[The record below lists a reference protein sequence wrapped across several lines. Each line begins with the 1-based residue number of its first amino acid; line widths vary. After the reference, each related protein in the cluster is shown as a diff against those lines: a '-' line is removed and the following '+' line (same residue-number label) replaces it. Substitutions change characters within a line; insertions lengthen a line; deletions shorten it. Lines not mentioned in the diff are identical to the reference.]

1 MDDFYN
7 EVLFKLEAEINELEF
22 ETEHSIQRIEDIICL
37 IIKYLSE
44 VKEFVLERGFNKSL

>member
-7 EVLFKLEAEINELEF
+7 DVLFKLEAAINELEF
-22 ETEHSIQRIEDIICL
+22 ETEHSIQRIEDIICF
-37 IIKYLSE
+37 IIKYLSQ